1 MTTTH
6 LELMGITYN
15 VTYEQEYNS
24 VYIYDVKE
32 IDNPFLGSDENPTY
46 KDGELWGYLT
56 EQLITTYTDGLIY
69 NNSSW

>member
-15 VTYEQEYNS
+15 VIYEQEYNS

>member
-6 LELMGITYN
+6 LELMGITYH